1 MRYVWDNDLHI
12 HSNISLCANDPLQ
25 TPERILQYA
34 KDNGLKTIVLTD
46 HYWDENVQHDGLFSF
61 YRKQN
66 MEHINKAK
74 PLPKSEGIEFL
85 FGAET
90 DITYDMVLGI
100 DKKTFDE
107 FDFVVIPTTHLHMG
121 PMNITP
127 EDAATAEGRAKV
139 WISRLEGLLNMDLPF
154 KKIGI
159 AHLACSLIAPTREM
173 YLEVLKLLP
182 KEKLCELFKK
192 CAEVGVGIE
201 INYSDMKFSDDEAD
215 IVLRVFR
222 IAKAQGC
229 KFYMGSD
236 AHTVGSFA
244 KCKDYFERAIDMLGL
259 TEDDKFHIA
268 KY

>member
-1 MRYVWDNDLHI
+1 
-12 HSNISLCANDPLQ
+12 
-25 TPERILQYA
+25 
-34 KDNGLKTIVLTD
+34 
-46 HYWDENVQHDGLFSF
+46 
-61 YRKQN
+61 
-66 MEHINKAK
+66 
-74 PLPKSEGIEFL
+74 
-85 FGAET
+85 
-90 DITYDMVLGI
+90 
-100 DKKTFDE
+100 
-107 FDFVVIPTTHLHMG
+107 MG

-159 AHLACSLIAPTREM
+159 AHLVCSLIAPTREM
-173 YLEVLKLLP
+173 YLEVLTHLP
-182 KEKLCELFKK
+182 EEKLCELFKK

-236 AHTVGSFA
+236 AHTVGSFE